1 MRQSARPAVAV
12 AASTLRDNADEE
24 LVMQWMMKGGGQETG
39 MQLLVDVWRERAEL
53 LGERGMG

>member
-1 MRQSARPAVAV
+1 MNETFIQGS
-12 AASTLRDNADEE
+12 ADEE